1 MYERF
6 TERAQRVMY
15 LANQEAKRLH
25 QDFIEPAHILL
36 GILKLNDGSS
46 CAVLRRLNIDPQAAI
61 PDLEKILAIDNQ
73 SVTVKY
79 KKLPQTP
86 RAKKVIERAMEE
98 ARIMNHNYV
107 GTEHL
112 LLSLLREEDAVV
124 TTFLASRLGLRL
136 DMVRQAVYEFTSP
149 NVTLT
154 ADSTKRSAAGQILL
168 DLLTDASATADEVR
182 DILAILSLSPL
193 HRPGLTPIACT
204 IARQQV
210 VNTLQTIIQRNRNL
224 SKYR

>member
-6 TERAQRVMY
+6 TESAQKVVQ

-25 QDFIEPAHILL
+25 QNFISPAHILL
-36 GILKLNDGSS
+36 GLLKHNTGTAASIM
-46 CAVLRRLNIDPQAAI
+46 RRLNIDPQTAVHDFEKTIPYIDAI
-61 PDLEKILAIDNQ
+61 ARTD
-73 SVTVKY
+73 
-79 KKLPQTP
+79 KLPQTP

-98 ARIMNHNYV
+98 ARAMNHNYV

-112 LLSLLREEDAVV
+112 LLSLLREEDDVV
-124 TTFLASRLGLRL
+124 APFLTSRLGLRL
-136 DMVRQAVYEFTSP
+136 DIVRQAFYNYSSP

-154 ADSTKRSAAGQILL
+154 VDSTRHSAAGQILL

-193 HRPGLTPIACT
+193 HGPGLTPIACT

-210 VNTLQTIIQRNRNL
+210 VNTLQTIIQCNRNL
-224 SKYR
+224 SKYQ